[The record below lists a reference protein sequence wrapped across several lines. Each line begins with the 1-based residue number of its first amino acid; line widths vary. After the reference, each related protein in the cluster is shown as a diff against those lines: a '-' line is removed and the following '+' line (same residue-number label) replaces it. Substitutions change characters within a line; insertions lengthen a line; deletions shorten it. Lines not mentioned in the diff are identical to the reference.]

1 MHLVSASLYDRK
13 RAMHI
18 KGAGMK
24 FFSRKMIIIIVALI
38 AVVSIFYFFQLGK
51 FFTLG
56 KIQEHHVFLKQFVHE
71 NYILSV
77 LIYIGIYS
85 LLLACALP
93 IVMPLAFI
101 GGFLYG
107 ILLGIVYA
115 TLSCL
120 IGSIISYT
128 VLRFVV
134 VHWIADWHNERI
146 ERFNQQIQKYG
157 YSYLLIL
164 HFLSI
169 IPLFV
174 INLLAAVANVPLKTI
189 IWVTILGTLP
199 LNVLCVFAGQQI
211 STVHSFRDIFSPFMI
226 ILLILLVGV
235 ALVPI
240 FIKKIRGKFGI

>member
-1 MHLVSASLYDRK
+1 
-13 RAMHI
+13 
-18 KGAGMK
+18 MK
-24 FFSRKMIIIIVALI
+24 FFSRKMILGIVALI
-38 AVVSIFYFFQLGK
+38 ALVSIFYFFQLSD

-56 KIQEHHVFLKQFVHE
+56 KIKEHHLFLKQFVYE
-71 NYILSV
+71 RYILSV
-77 LIYIGIYS
+77 LIYISIYS
-85 LLLACALP
+85 LLLACGLP

-120 IGSIISYT
+120 LGSMISYM

-146 ERFNQQIQKYG
+146 ERFNLQIQKYG

-189 IWVTILGTLP
+189 VWVTIFGTLP
-199 LNVLCVFAGQQI
+199 LNILCVFAGQQL
-211 STVHSFRDIFSPFMI
+211 STVHSFRDIFSPFII
-226 ILLILLVGV
+226 ILLILLVCA
-235 ALVPI
+235 ALVPL
-240 FIKKIRGKFGI
+240 FIKKIRGKFGV